1 MYLIISNNNKTMK
14 NIFQLISLS
23 LMITLFFCSCEN
35 NAIDG
40 LSGKYPIP
48 KDITLSTIKSLSDV
62 KSTDGSMRYFTVQLT
77 GEKNEAFTAQFCCS
91 NTWYLEA
98 RTYTFATAS
107 TAVIGNFVSDN
118 TSYSNGSS
126 TATIS
131 DANITVTKADN
142 LVYSIDGVLVMSDKS
157 VVRVHFNGKLNYVEP
172 QPEMLTQ
179 VLTAKATAAANYTTI
194 ELILGTDG
202 LTAQS
207 NAWSTTIVGTGDY
220 ADISLICSSS
230 TLASRTYTPV
240 VNGSE
245 AIGNFT
251 AGYLGKYQS
260 WTYDAGSRWY
270 SVTNNIPSAANYLTT
285 GTIKVTLNGSI
296 YTITIDSG
304 SVFARYTGTI
314 TVI

>member
-1 MYLIISNNNKTMK
+1 
-14 NIFQLISLS
+14 
-23 LMITLFFCSCEN
+23 MITLFLCSCEN

-48 KDITLSTIKSLSDV
+48 KDVTLNTVKSLSDV

-77 GEKNEAFTAQFCCS
+77 GEKNEVFTAQFCCA

-98 RTYTFATAS
+98 RTYTLATAS

-131 DANITVTKADN
+131 DANITVTKADD

-157 VVRVHFNGKLNYVEP
+157 VVRVHFNGKLNYIEP
-172 QPEMLTQ
+172 QPETLTQ
-179 VLTAKATAAANYTTI
+179 VLTAKATAAANYTAI

-202 LTAQS
+202 LSAQS
-207 NAWSTTIVGTGDY
+207 NGWSTTIVGTGDY

-230 TLASRTYTPV
+230 TLTPRTYTPV

-245 AIGNFT
+245 AVGNFM
-251 AGYLGKYQS
+251 AGYLGQYQS

-270 SVTNNIPSAANYLTT
+270 SVNNNVASTANYLTT
-285 GTIKVTLNGSI
+285 GTIKVVLNGSV
-296 YTITIDSG
+296 YTVTIDSG
-304 SVFARYTGTI
+304 SVFAQYTGTI
-314 TVI
+314 TVN

>member
-1 MYLIISNNNKTMK
+1 
-14 NIFQLISLS
+14 
-23 LMITLFFCSCEN
+23 MITLFLCSCEN

-48 KDITLSTIKSLSDV
+48 KDVTLNTVKSLSDV

-77 GEKNEAFTAQFCCS
+77 GENNEVFTAQFCCA

-98 RTYTFATAS
+98 RTYTLATAS

-126 TATIS
+126 TAAIS
-131 DANITVTKADN
+131 DANITVTKADD

-157 VVRVHFNGKLNYVEP
+157 VVRVHFNGKLNYIEP
-172 QPEMLTQ
+172 QPETLTQ
-179 VLTAKATAAANYTTI
+179 VLTAKATAAANYTAI

-202 LTAQS
+202 LSAQS
-207 NAWSTTIVGTGDY
+207 NGWSTTIVGTGDY

-230 TLASRTYTPV
+230 TLTPRTYTPV

-245 AIGNFT
+245 AVGNFT
-251 AGYLGKYQS
+251 AGYLGQYQS

-270 SVTNNIPSAANYLTT
+270 SVNNNVASAANYLTT
-285 GTIKVTLNGSI
+285 GTIKVVLNESV
-296 YTITIDSG
+296 YTVTIDSG
-304 SVFARYTGTI
+304 SVFAQYTGTI
-314 TVI
+314 TVN

>member
-1 MYLIISNNNKTMK
+1 
-14 NIFQLISLS
+14 
-23 LMITLFFCSCEN
+23 MITLFLCSCEN

-48 KDITLSTIKSLSDV
+48 KDVTLNTVKSLSDV

-77 GEKNEAFTAQFCCS
+77 GENNEVFTAQFCCA

-98 RTYTFATAS
+98 RTYTLATAS

-131 DANITVTKADN
+131 DANITVTKADD

-157 VVRVHFNGKLNYVEP
+157 VVRVHFNGKLNYIEP
-172 QPEMLTQ
+172 QPETLTQ
-179 VLTAKATAAANYTTI
+179 VLTAKATAAANYTAI

-202 LTAQS
+202 LSAQS
-207 NAWSTTIVGTGDY
+207 NGWSTTIVGTGDY

-230 TLASRTYTPV
+230 TLTPRTYTPV

-245 AIGNFT
+245 AVGNFT
-251 AGYLGKYQS
+251 AGYLGQYQS

-270 SVTNNIPSAANYLTT
+270 SVNNNVASTANYLTT
-285 GTIKVTLNGSI
+285 GTIKVVLNGSV
-296 YTITIDSG
+296 YTVTIDSG
-304 SVFARYTGTI
+304 SVFAQYTGTI
-314 TVI
+314 TVN

>member
-1 MYLIISNNNKTMK
+1 
-14 NIFQLISLS
+14 
-23 LMITLFFCSCEN
+23 MITLFLCSCEN

-48 KDITLSTIKSLSDV
+48 KDVTLNTVKSLSDV

-77 GEKNEAFTAQFCCS
+77 GENNEVFTAQFCCA

-98 RTYTFATAS
+98 RTYTLATAS

-131 DANITVTKADN
+131 DANITVTKADD

-157 VVRVHFNGKLNYVEP
+157 VVRVHFNGKLNYIEP
-172 QPEMLTQ
+172 QPETLTQ
-179 VLTAKATAAANYTTI
+179 VLTAKATAAANYTAI

-202 LTAQS
+202 LSAQS
-207 NAWSTTIVGTGDY
+207 NGWSTTIVGTGDY

-230 TLASRTYTPV
+230 TLTPRTYTPV

-245 AIGNFT
+245 AVGNFT
-251 AGYLGKYQS
+251 AGYLGQYQS

-270 SVTNNIPSAANYLTT
+270 SVNNNVASAANYLTT
-285 GTIKVTLNGSI
+285 GTIKVVLNGSV
-296 YTITIDSG
+296 YTVTIDSG
-304 SVFARYTGTI
+304 SVFAQYTGTI
-314 TVI
+314 TVN

>member
-1 MYLIISNNNKTMK
+1 
-14 NIFQLISLS
+14 
-23 LMITLFFCSCEN
+23 MITLFLCSCEN

-48 KDITLSTIKSLSDV
+48 KDVTLNTVKSLSDV

-77 GEKNEAFTAQFCCS
+77 GENNEVFTAQFCCA

-98 RTYTFATAS
+98 RTYTLATAS

-126 TATIS
+126 TAAIS
-131 DANITVTKADN
+131 DANITVTKADD

-157 VVRVHFNGKLNYVEP
+157 VVRVHFNGKLNYIEP
-172 QPEMLTQ
+172 QPETLTQ
-179 VLTAKATAAANYTTI
+179 VLTAKATAAANYTAI

-202 LTAQS
+202 LSAQS
-207 NAWSTTIVGTGDY
+207 NGWSTTIVGTGDY

-230 TLASRTYTPV
+230 TLTPRTYTPV

-245 AIGNFT
+245 AVGNFT
-251 AGYLGKYQS
+251 AGYLGQYQS

-270 SVTNNIPSAANYLTT
+270 SVNNNVASTANYLTT
-285 GTIKVTLNGSI
+285 GTIKVVLNGSV
-296 YTITIDSG
+296 YTVTIDSG
-304 SVFARYTGTI
+304 SVFAQYTGTI
-314 TVI
+314 TVN

>member
-1 MYLIISNNNKTMK
+1 
-14 NIFQLISLS
+14 
-23 LMITLFFCSCEN
+23 MITLFLCSCEN

-48 KDITLSTIKSLSDV
+48 KDVTLNTVKSLSDV

-77 GEKNEAFTAQFCCS
+77 GENNEVFTAQFCCA

-98 RTYTFATAS
+98 RTYTLATAS

-131 DANITVTKADN
+131 DANITVTKADD

-157 VVRVHFNGKLNYVEP
+157 VVRVHFNGKLNYIEP
-172 QPEMLTQ
+172 QPETLTQ
-179 VLTAKATAAANYTTI
+179 VLTAKATAAANYTAI

-202 LTAQS
+202 LSAQS
-207 NAWSTTIVGTGDY
+207 NGWSTTIVGTGDY

-230 TLASRTYTPV
+230 TLTPRTYTPV

-245 AIGNFT
+245 AVGNFT
-251 AGYLGKYQS
+251 AGYLGQYQS

-270 SVTNNIPSAANYLTT
+270 SVNNNVASTANYLTT
-285 GTIKVTLNGSI
+285 GTIKVVLNGSV
-296 YTITIDSG
+296 YTVTIDSG
-304 SVFARYTGTI
+304 SVFAQYTGAI
-314 TVI
+314 TVN

>member
-1 MYLIISNNNKTMK
+1 
-14 NIFQLISLS
+14 
-23 LMITLFFCSCEN
+23 MITLFLCSCEN

-48 KDITLSTIKSLSDV
+48 KDVTLNTVKSLSDV

-77 GEKNEAFTAQFCCS
+77 GENNEVFTAQFCCA

-98 RTYTFATAS
+98 RTYTLATAS

-131 DANITVTKADN
+131 DANITVTKADD

-157 VVRVHFNGKLNYVEP
+157 VVRVHFNGKLNYIEP
-172 QPEMLTQ
+172 QPETLTQ
-179 VLTAKATAAANYTTI
+179 VLTAKATAAANYTAI

-202 LTAQS
+202 LSAQS
-207 NAWSTTIVGTGDY
+207 NGWSTTIVGTGDY

-230 TLASRTYTPV
+230 TLTPRTYTPV

-245 AIGNFT
+245 AVGNFT
-251 AGYLGKYQS
+251 AGYLGQYQS

-270 SVTNNIPSAANYLTT
+270 SVNNNVASTANYLTT
-285 GTIKVTLNGSI
+285 GTIKVALNGSV

-304 SVFARYTGTI
+304 SVFAQYTGTI
-314 TVI
+314 TVN

>member
-1 MYLIISNNNKTMK
+1 
-14 NIFQLISLS
+14 
-23 LMITLFFCSCEN
+23 MITLFLCSCEN

-48 KDITLSTIKSLSDV
+48 KDVTLNTVKSLSDV

-77 GEKNEAFTAQFCCS
+77 GENNEVFTAQFCCA

-98 RTYTFATAS
+98 RTYTLATAS

-131 DANITVTKADN
+131 DANITVTKADD

-157 VVRVHFNGKLNYVEP
+157 VVRVHFNGKLNYIEP
-172 QPEMLTQ
+172 QPETLTQ
-179 VLTAKATAAANYTTI
+179 VLMAKATAAANYTAI

-202 LTAQS
+202 LSAQS
-207 NAWSTTIVGTGDY
+207 NGWSTTIVGTGDY

-230 TLASRTYTPV
+230 TLTPRTYTPV

-245 AIGNFT
+245 AVGNFT
-251 AGYLGKYQS
+251 AGYLGQYQS

-270 SVTNNIPSAANYLTT
+270 SVNNNVASTANYLTT
-285 GTIKVTLNGSI
+285 GTIKVVLNGSV
-296 YTITIDSG
+296 YTVIIDSG
-304 SVFARYTGTI
+304 SVFAQYTGTI
-314 TVI
+314 TVN

>member
-1 MYLIISNNNKTMK
+1 
-14 NIFQLISLS
+14 
-23 LMITLFFCSCEN
+23 MITLFLCSCEN

-48 KDITLSTIKSLSDV
+48 KDVTLNTVKSLSDV

-77 GEKNEAFTAQFCCS
+77 GANNEAFTAQFCCS

-98 RTYTFATAS
+98 RTYTMATAS

-157 VVRVHFNGKLNYVEP
+157 VIRVHFNGKLNYIEP
-172 QPEMLTQ
+172 QPEKLTQ
-179 VLTAKATAAANYTTI
+179 VLTAKATPAASYTTI

-202 LTAQS
+202 LSAQS
-207 NAWSTTIVGTGDY
+207 NGWSTTIVGTGDY

-230 TLASRTYTPV
+230 TLAPTTYTPA

-251 AGYLGKYQS
+251 AGYLGQYQS
-260 WTYDAGSRWY
+260 WSYDAGSRWY
-270 SVTNNIPSAANYLTT
+270 SVNNNVASTAKYLTT
-285 GTIKVTLNGSI
+285 GTIKVALSGTT
-296 YTITIDSG
+296 YTISIDSG
-304 SVFARYTGTI
+304 SVFAQYTGTI
-314 TVI
+314 TVN

>member
-1 MYLIISNNNKTMK
+1 
-14 NIFQLISLS
+14 
-23 LMITLFFCSCEN
+23 MITLFLCSCEN
-35 NAIDG
+35 NAING

-48 KDITLSTIKSLSDV
+48 KDVTLNTVKSLSDV

-77 GEKNEAFTAQFCCS
+77 GENNEVFTAQFCCA

-98 RTYTFATAS
+98 RTYTLATAS

-131 DANITVTKADN
+131 DANITVTKADD

-157 VVRVHFNGKLNYVEP
+157 VVRVHFNGKLNYIEP
-172 QPEMLTQ
+172 QPETLTQ
-179 VLTAKATAAANYTTI
+179 VLTAKATAAANYTAI

-202 LTAQS
+202 LSAQS
-207 NAWSTTIVGTGDY
+207 NGWSTTIVGTGDY

-230 TLASRTYTPV
+230 TLTPRTYTPV

-245 AIGNFT
+245 AVGNFT
-251 AGYLGKYQS
+251 AGYLGQYQS

-270 SVTNNIPSAANYLTT
+270 SVNNNVASTANYLTT
-285 GTIKVTLNGSI
+285 GTIKVVLNGSV
-296 YTITIDSG
+296 YTVTIDSG
-304 SVFARYTGTI
+304 SVFAQYTGTI
-314 TVI
+314 TVN